1 MCKNAQV
8 TVKIIF
14 LYFVGTVWC
23 NKTLYVAR
31 RWINDYENY
40 THLTHAR
47 QFKIVWAVNV
57 SDMRT
62 PISWQEVKNVDKFQK
77 TMKFNSMPFA
87 KASLKFDRNGLL
99 LCWFRNPTSAIC
111 MFVHAPIYLF
121 VNLRTPVSLRVYSSL
136 MFHTRHVR
144 ILFGLL
150 GCSSSSFNSNP
161 SKSPYHST
169 TCPNEMLKRKITEYR
184 SCRYASYL
192 KKR

>member
-87 KASLKFDRNGLL
+87 KASLKFDRPWASSLLIQKSYIRYMYVCTCTYLFIRQSTYAGLFTCLL
-99 LCWFRNPTSAIC
+99 L
-111 MFVHAPIYLF
+111 
-121 VNLRTPVSLRVYSSL
+121 VNVS
-136 MFHTRHVR
+136 
-144 ILFGLL
+144 
-150 GCSSSSFNSNP
+150 
-161 SKSPYHST
+161 HST
-169 TCPNEMLKRKITEYR
+169 R
-184 SCRYASYL
+184 SHL
-192 KKR
+192 IWLTWLFKLVF